1 MVGHIR
7 VTEID
12 GCSNEAGLNVVE
24 LLRRMAPDGDW
35 SVASVVFTDEVN
47 VCLKPIEVRQYLFEA
62 PTRVTQ
68 RDPAIEV
75 SRRAPHGETP
85 VCR

>member
-1 MVGHIR
+1 MVGHVR
-7 VTEID
+7 VTDID
-12 GCSNEAGLNVVE
+12 GCSDEGGLNVVE
-24 LLRRMAPDGDW
+24 FLRRMATDGDW
-35 SVASVVFTDEVN
+35 SVASVVFTDEVT

-68 RDPAIEV
+68 RAPAIEV

-85 VCR
+85 VRR

>member
-1 MVGHIR
+1 VVGHVR
-7 VTEID
+7 VTDID
-12 GCSNEAGLNVVE
+12 GGSNEGGLNLVE

-35 SVASVVFTDEVN
+35 SVASVVFTDEVS
-47 VCLKPIEVRQYLFEA
+47 VCLEPLEVRQYLFEA

-75 SRRAPHGETP
+75 SRRASHGEAP
-85 VCR
+85 VRR